1 MNFTSRNIFTT
12 LMLSLYFLAGLTSLQ
27 AKEKNATS
35 AEKESNASQCFPD
48 WSTPEF
54 QMRVAPILGFNA
66 LKSKDAQ
73 GRDTKVYSSELG
85 LELALEGIPLVPGNP
100 GVYLAPYAAL
110 AGGKRLLSGYR
121 SSDDNAT
128 AFETK
133 NYTRTIVGLGLQV
146 PIKFYKHTLSLE
158 KGKLNFKKEA
168 GSNLESWEV
177 ANDLGVMVLP
187 HLSAHLTHT
196 YTKAYQ
202 VNWSNPLLVMNDLW
216 LHGRM
221 NFAFLSM
228 FFDMGPGVMFYDT
241 YQIAQSD
248 TGIYNYAKT
257 EKLARSR
264 VEYLKA
270 DAGMHIFWK
279 LGATAGMQYI
289 YRVSE
294 EDRLQDLAVR
304 LPRDGLNQSR
314 SIFNQPEDTLR
325 GYLFFGLQNIFS
337 GVGLGWQYNYEM
349 LNASNSKDHQI
360 ESNHGFGLQVSA
372 KL

>member
-1 MNFTSRNIFTT
+1 MNLILRIILRTI
-12 LMLSLYFLAGLTSLQ
+12 MLSLYFLADPMSLQ
-27 AKEKNATS
+27 AKEKYDSGT
-35 AEKESNASQCFPD
+35 EKQSSASQCFPD

-54 QMRVAPILGFNA
+54 QLRLVPILGFNS

-73 GRDTKVYSSELG
+73 GRDTSVYSSELG
-85 LELALEGIPLVPGNP
+85 IEAALDGVPLLPGNP
-100 GVYLAPYAAL
+100 GVYLTPYMTF

-121 SSDDNAT
+121 GAEDNAT
-128 AFETK
+128 SFETK
-133 NYTRTIVGLGLQV
+133 NYTRTVVGLGLQV
-146 PIKFYKHTLSLE
+146 PIKFYKHSLSVE
-158 KGKLNFKKEA
+158 KGKLFFKKEA
-168 GSNLESWEV
+168 GSNIESWEV
-177 ANDLGVMVLP
+177 SNDFGLMVLSN
-187 HLSAHLTHT
+187 LSAHLTHT

-202 VNWSNPLLVMNDLW
+202 VNWSNPLLVMDDLW

-221 NFAFLSM
+221 SFAFLSM

-248 TGIYNYAKT
+248 TGTYNYART
-257 EKLARSR
+257 DKLARSR

-270 DAGMHIFWK
+270 DAGLHLFWK

-294 EDRLQDLAVR
+294 EERLQDLAVR

-325 GYLFFGLQNIFS
+325 GYLFLGLQNIFS